1 MRFSKWFSDR
11 YILWTYSN
19 KQTNANTHIH
29 DNVYSDKMFAQPG
42 IDVNMTDTNSY
53 TALSWAAAWADKKDV
68 HFLEVRDF
76 INMYFK
82 HYTNT
87 YIFQIHCLTGARQ
100 PPQDQAESA
109 GQRRV
114 HCTWQGGRDG
124 EVGPLCLPQALNQA
138 LRR

>member
-11 YILWTYSN
+11 YLLSIYSN
-19 KQTNANTHIH
+19 KQTNANTNTH
-29 DNVYSDKMFAQPG
+29 DNVFSDKIFFQPG

-68 HFLEVRDF
+68 HFLEVRYF
-76 INMYFK
+76 INLYFI

-87 YIFQIHCLTGARQ
+87 YIFQIHCLTGARE
-100 PPQDQAESA
+100 PPQDQAEPA

-114 HCTWQGGRDG
+114 HRTWQGRRDG
-124 EVGPLCLPQALNQA
+124 EVGDIKKV
-138 LRR
+138 